1 MKFCDNEQYS
11 KSKFQRKN
19 IKQQQGKHRPLQNID
34 RIRSHKGVSI
44 LCWPFTPAG
53 LTSIRIREIKIKSR
67 SRFNKFNGR
76 FSVCLDSLG
85 VASKIKHS
93 MFYIYIYIDV
103 YLHGV
108 FVYRRLE
115 NIIYTVYLYEIF
127 VNHRLYFIIYT
138 EP

>member
-1 MKFCDNEQYS
+1 
-11 KSKFQRKN
+11 
-19 IKQQQGKHRPLQNID
+19 
-34 RIRSHKGVSI
+34 
-44 LCWPFTPAG
+44 
-53 LTSIRIREIKIKSR
+53 
-67 SRFNKFNGR
+67 
-76 FSVCLDSLG
+76 
-85 VASKIKHS
+85 